1 MQLEGMTCVVTG
13 GASGI
18 GAAIVERFL
27 AEGAYVVAVDRDAE
41 RLRQLAEEAA
51 PTGRLSTAQG
61 SVDNAA
67 FADATIRDLC
77 DSGHIPDCLVTAA
90 AISIGGAAADTTEA
104 AWDEVFSVNV
114 KGTFIWCKAVL
125 PHLVAR
131 GKGSIVTLASQL
143 ALSGGRGNASYV
155 AAKGAVISLTRSI
168 ALDYAAD
175 GVRANALVP
184 AAIDTP
190 MLRRSFARAPDPAG
204 AEARSRARHP
214 LGRFGQ
220 ASEVAAAAVF
230 LASSEASFTT
240 GALLPVDGG
249 WLAA

>member
-1 MQLEGMTCVVTG
+1 MKLEGMTCVVTG

-27 AEGAYVVAVDRDAE
+27 AEGAYVAAVDRDAE
-41 RLRQLAEEAA
+41 RLSQLADEASA
-51 PTGRLSTAQG
+51 TGRLSTALG
-61 SVDNAA
+61 SVDDPA
-67 FADATIRDLC
+67 FAAATIEELC
-77 DSGHIPDCLVTAA
+77 DGGRIPDCLVTAA

-125 PHLVAR
+125 PHLVGR
-131 GKGSIVTLASQL
+131 KKGSIITLASQL

-155 AAKGAVISLTRSI
+155 AAKGAIISLTRSI
-168 ALDYAAD
+168 ALDYASE
-175 GVRANALVP
+175 GIRANALVP

-190 MLRRSFARAPDPAG
+190 MLRRSFARNPDPAG
-204 AEARSRARHP
+204 AESRSRARHP
-214 LGRFGQ
+214 LGRFGL
-220 ASEVAAAAVF
+220 AAEVAAAAVF